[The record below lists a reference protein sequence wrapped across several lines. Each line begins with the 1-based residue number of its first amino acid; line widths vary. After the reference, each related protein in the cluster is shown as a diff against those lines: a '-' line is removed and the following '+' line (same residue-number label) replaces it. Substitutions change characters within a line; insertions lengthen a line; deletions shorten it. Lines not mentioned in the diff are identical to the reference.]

1 MMNKAILKLFSM
13 YLMLIGFLI
22 FSSLQCNGQV
32 SNDGIQVVQFN
43 AEWNQKNEVTYL
55 DELKDCDISNLDIS
69 KEDIQKKYQIAIVPT
84 ILIFD
89 DGEEVKRFQADLSF
103 KMIATKNEIQEAINE
118 IIMNKF

>member
-1 MMNKAILKLFSM
+1 MNKIQSKILGM
-13 YLMLIGFLI
+13 YLLLLGILI

-43 AEWNQKNEVTYL
+43 AEWNQHNEVTYL
-55 DELKDCDISNLDIS
+55 DKLKDCEISNLDIS
-69 KEDIQKKYQIAIVPT
+69 NGDIQKKYKIAIVPT

-89 DGEEVKRFQADLSF
+89 DGEEVDRFQADLSF
-103 KMIATKNEIQEAINE
+103 KMAATREEIQEVINE